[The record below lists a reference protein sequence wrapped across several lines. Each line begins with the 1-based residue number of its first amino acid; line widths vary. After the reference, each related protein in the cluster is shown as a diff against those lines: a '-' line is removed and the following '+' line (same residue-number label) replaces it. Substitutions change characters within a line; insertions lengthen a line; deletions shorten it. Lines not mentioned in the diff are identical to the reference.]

1 MRTPEMLH
9 HMRTQP
15 RFKRLQPAVSRLRR
29 TASQGRRPKHGASP
43 VARVRDALPRM
54 AGDAVDRLTSR
65 RGGR

>member
-1 MRTPEMLH
+1 MKTPEMLH
-9 HMRTQP
+9 HTRTQP

-29 TASQGRRPKHGASP
+29 TASQGRTKRNGSP
-43 VARVRDALPRM
+43 VGRVRDALPRV

>member
-9 HMRTQP
+9 HTRSQP

-29 TASQGRRPKHGASP
+29 TASQGRRPRHGGSP
-43 VARVRDALPRM
+43 MARMRDALPGV